1 MNLRLTRRHWNQL
14 ARRDP
19 LWAVL
24 TAPDKAGNRWQAD
37 DFFAD
42 GRRTVDAELA
52 GVRAHYPA
60 LRRGS
65 ALDFG
70 CGVGRLSQGLAGH
83 FDRVTGVDLSEE
95 MLALARTY
103 NRHGERVAYVH
114 NARRDLRVL
123 GDARFDFVYSILTLQ
138 HMDPADARAYI
149 REFVRVTAPG
159 GAILF
164 QIPSE
169 GLRDPPDSTL
179 LTLWPPTLFKRLKRR
194 WSRQRNRWLAE
205 NPLMEMHGLPRA
217 EVEAVLA
224 EAGARLIK
232 AYPYGAA
239 GNVLESWGY
248 LACKPADG
256 RAG

>member
-1 MNLRLTRRHWNQL
+1 MNLRLTRRHWNQW

-24 TAPDKAGNRWQAD
+24 TAPDKSGNRWRID
-37 DFFAD
+37 EFFAD
-42 GRRTVDAELA
+42 GRKTVADEIA
-52 GVRAHYPA
+52 GVRAHHSA

-70 CGVGRLSQGLAGH
+70 CGVGRLSQALAEH

-103 NRHGERVAYVH
+103 NRHGPRVTYVH
-114 NARRDLRVL
+114 NTRPDLRVL
-123 GDARFDFVYSILTLQ
+123 GEGGFDFVYSILTLQ
-138 HMDPADARAYI
+138 HLEPADARAYI

-159 GAILF
+159 GVILF

-169 GLRDPPDSTL
+169 GLSDPPDCTL
-179 LTLWPPTLFKRLKRR
+179 LTPWPPTFLKRLKRR
-194 WSRQRNRWLAE
+194 WHRQRNRWLAE
-205 NPLMEMHGLPRA
+205 DPLMEMHGLPRA
-217 EVEAVLA
+217 EVEHLLA
-224 EAGARLIK
+224 ASGVRLIK

-239 GNVLESWGY
+239 GSVLESWGY
-248 LACKPADG
+248 LACKPDAP
-256 RAG
+256 AG